1 MAITGLLPR
10 LMGRERKECAEEAE
24 VRAALQQWKDA
35 TRFFE
40 SVSDPELMDYAIYDM
55 ETARRKYMFLLRK
68 RARSGSKHQ

>member
-35 TRFFE
+35 TRFF
-40 SVSDPELMDYAIYDM
+40 
-55 ETARRKYMFLLRK
+55 
-68 RARSGSKHQ
+68 

>member
-10 LMGRERKECAEEAE
+10 LMGRERK
-24 VRAALQQWKDA
+24 
-35 TRFFE
+35 E

-68 RARSGSKHQ
+68 RARSGNKHQ

>member
-1 MAITGLLPR
+1 M
-10 LMGRERKECAEEAE
+10 
-24 VRAALQQWKDA
+24 QQWKDA

-68 RARSGSKHQ
+68 RARSGNKHQ